1 MEAHDTQLLVEAI
14 KALVGINT
22 EDAKSAYLYGAI
34 TLGFIAF
41 SLPVLL
47 KATTTEPWYWWLL
60 IFGTFL
66 LLVGGGIF
74 IYYARQVTVINGN
87 YAEMLKKILSDSTF
101 DKTRL
106 SDAAFKG
113 FTKALVKIAKPS
125 LIIGFFMYALAFVRL
140 VKEKL

>member
-41 SLPVLL
+41 SLPILL
-47 KATTTEPWYWWLL
+47 KASTKSPWYWWLL
-60 IFGTFL
+60 IVGTVL

-74 IYYARQVTVINGN
+74 ITTRDKLRSLTAT
-87 YAEMLKKILSDSTF
+87 MPKCLKKFFPIQLS
-101 DKTRL
+101 TRL
-106 SDAAFKG
+106 N
-113 FTKALVKIAKPS
+113 
-125 LIIGFFMYALAFVRL
+125 
-140 VKEKL
+140 